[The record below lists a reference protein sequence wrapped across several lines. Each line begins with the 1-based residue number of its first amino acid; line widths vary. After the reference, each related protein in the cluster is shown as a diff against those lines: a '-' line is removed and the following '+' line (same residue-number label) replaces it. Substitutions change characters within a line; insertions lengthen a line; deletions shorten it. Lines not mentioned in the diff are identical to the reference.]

1 MQACSSRPLGAEAL
15 GPGVEL
21 RHDISQGADKAAQ
34 EAVRKNLR
42 RDQVIGTAAEFGE
55 SAETEAETSV
65 FMEAG

>member
-1 MQACSSRPLGAEAL
+1 MQACSNRPLGAETL

-55 SAETEAETSV
+55 SVETEAETSV